1 MRQQRTTH
9 GDGGWRTVGL
19 DKRTTG
25 ENDEQWT
32 MNYGRRTT
40 DSASDDDDGK
50 EDGADGQRTDGDEG
64 TDRQRT
70 MMATTRRTRR
80 DR

>member
-1 MRQQRTTH
+1 M
-9 GDGGWRTVGL
+9 GL
-19 DKRTTG
+19 GQTKRTTG

-32 MNYGRRTT
+32 MNDGRRTT

-50 EDGADGQRTDGDEG
+50 EDGADGQRTDGDDG

-70 MMATTRRTRR
+70 LTATTGRTRR